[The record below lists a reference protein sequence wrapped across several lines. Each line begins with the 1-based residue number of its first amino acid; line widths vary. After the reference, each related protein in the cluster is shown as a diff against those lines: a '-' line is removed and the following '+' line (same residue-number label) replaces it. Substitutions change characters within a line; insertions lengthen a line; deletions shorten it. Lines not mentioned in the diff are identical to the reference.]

1 MNEHEK
7 KKDTQ
12 KKINHILLQEVI
24 KNLDELERDL
34 EKDENTYSY
43 RVGLNKRILEKII
56 GTFFNQWSIYNKQ
69 KEINNV

>member
-43 RVGLNKRILEKII
+43 RRVFRL
-56 GTFFNQWSIYNKQ
+56 
-69 KEINNV
+69 

>member
-34 EKDENTYSY
+34 EKDENET
-43 RVGLNKRILEKII
+43 KE
-56 GTFFNQWSIYNKQ
+56 FFNYFIGN
-69 KEINNV
+69 